1 MDTGTWTKVQNSSQS
16 VFPISRWTTLKPFLG
31 VEPNA
36 DKEVYS
42 ILCLLYCIAVNWNHC
57 FVFCLFLSD
66 MCWQTDWAVQ
76 QTMKIEICLSHTWWH
91 FLRSHIN
98 HRSYSGLFLN
108 VQMYGSEFLTAISV
122 SGTGHDSSSWT
133 MMTPLF
139 SKKTVLL

>member
-16 VFPISRWTTLKPFLG
+16 VFRISRWTTLKPFLG

-36 DKEVYS
+36 DNVFHSVSTVLYS
-42 ILCLLYCIAVNWNHC
+42 CKLKSLFC
-57 FVFCLFLSD
+57 FVFLFEWHVLTNWWSCAANHED
-66 MCWQTDWAVQ
+66 RNM
-76 QTMKIEICLSHTWWH
+76 CLSHTWWH